1 MEFFNK
7 VHPDKLTDNLHLHVK
22 KEPGTKGFASCPVEN
37 NPNPNWWII
46 RLRPLYGHPG
56 TADFYTIIT
65 KLPYNHHCG
74 QYKDLIKR
82 SDNFL

>member
-1 MEFFNK
+1 L
-7 VHPDKLTDNLHLHVK
+7 VC
-22 KEPGTKGFASCPVEN
+22 TKGFASCPVEN

-82 SDNFL
+82 PDNFL